1 MWFFASFDRIF
12 SQDSWHILFKREII
26 SSFVNWPKPMQHYKK
41 TNFSPRTSSF
51 IDPCLFSANVGLS
64 DSTDESS
71 FLLTLSNCPGW
82 LLYLTE
88 CNSKIFLLHLTA
100 CNSKIFHLFWLH
112 AILEYLSFIW
122 LIKILKYFSYIWLHA
137 IPKYFS
143 YIWLHAILKY
153 SSYILLNAI
162 QKYFT

>member
-1 MWFFASFDRIF
+1 MEVRHIF
-12 SQDSWHILFKREII
+12 SKLKCDFLPVLIVSLAKILGISCSSWTGR
-26 SSFVNWPKPMQHYKK
+26 KPMQHYKK
-41 TNFSPRTSSF
+41 TNFSPRTRSF
-51 IDPCLFSANVGLS
+51 VDPCLFSANVGLS

-137 IPKYFS
+137 I
-143 YIWLHAILKY
+143 LKY